1 MKNESRA
8 VAVIIKNKKL
18 LLLHRRKDSEGY
30 YKQKLNY

>member
-1 MKNESRA
+1 MKNKSRA
-8 VAVIIKNKKL
+8 AVVIIKNRNL